1 MFVALL
7 CYLLVSG
14 QISGSL
20 SCRFCSYHVGFAGAG
35 NFMYQGRF
43 FSGKGCFLCRLLI
56 FFCCRVRCRVVC
68 HVGFVPVMWVLQVQ
82 EISCIKVVSF
92 SERVVSCV
100 VAYAFVVF
108 GFVVAKGGSIIVQ
121 CVSLVFKTHSAG
133 R

>member
-56 FFCCRVRCRVVC
+56 FFWCRVKFRVVC
-68 HVGFVPVMWVLQVQ
+68 HVGLVSVVRVLQVQ
-82 EISCIKVVSF
+82 EISCIKVVLFVGGSAF
-92 SERVVSCV
+92 GIVVS
-100 VAYAFVVF
+100 YLVVF
-108 GFVVAKGGSIIVQ
+108 GPVVAKGGSIIVQ
-121 CVSLVFKTHSAG
+121 CVSLVLKTHSAG